1 MMTTK
6 NIWIRLLL
14 LLSVSF
20 ILAGCGGGGGG
31 GGGNGPSA
39 GSGDFVKLEKFSLAP
54 TQMTVGPGLMDKTD
68 FVIDWEASWSSTSNL
83 YIFEVHFTKDP
94 GALSDE
100 TKVISLNCP
109 LHPSCNK
116 DASAGSHPCEYR
128 PFSNNPTVGLAIL
141 TCQGGS
147 PEEKTVARDG
157 AMFAVAR
164 ACIWNSK
171 MEYICSDGT
180 QEVTL
185 G

>member
-6 NIWIRLLL
+6 NIWTRLLL

-20 ILAGCGGGGGG
+20 ILAGCGGG

-54 TQMTVGPGLMDKTD
+54 AQLTVGPGLMDKTD

-83 YIFEVHFTKDP
+83 YIFEIHFTKD
-94 GALSDE
+94 LSVVSED
-100 TKVISLNCP
+100 TKAFSLNCP
-109 LHPSCNK
+109 LHPACNK
-116 DASAGSHPCEYR
+116 VANAGSLACDYR
-128 PFSNNPTVGLAIL
+128 PFSNNPTVGVASVV
-141 TCQGGS
+141 CQGDI
-147 PEEKTVARDG
+147 KTVAREG
-157 AMFAVAR
+157 AAFAVVR